1 MIYNTS
7 AKYICMMF
15 VRVSVFEKKSKT
27 VKYEIGALKC
37 DFNLYIQGLV
47 RMFCKGYMG
56 ISDILRLTILYFFWN

>member
-15 VRVSVFEKKSKT
+15 VWVSVFEKKSKT
-27 VKYEIGALKC
+27 VKYEIGTLKC

-47 RMFCKGYMG
+47 HMFCKG
-56 ISDILRLTILYFFWN
+56 T